1 MKTYSLFTTVVL
13 VGCLFCSTRGL
24 AQSGDLRV
32 VLLRHAEK
40 PWKGDGLTCQGMNR
54 SQELV
59 GLLYSKFGLPGAIY
73 IPNKGKKDTKRSRM
87 YQTILP
93 FASKY
98 RLPVNADF
106 HEDEISGMAAE
117 IRKQRGLVLVVW
129 EHSGLPEIA
138 QKLGVK
144 EELRWKDAD
153 YDSLWIL
160 RYVNGQAVMTRDK
173 EGLHPSTSCP

>member
-1 MKTYSLFTTVVL
+1 MSSVFRTAIL
-13 VGCLFCSTRGL
+13 VGCLFVSARSF

-40 PWKGDGLTCQGMNR
+40 PWKGGGLTCQGMNR

-59 GLLYSKFGLPGAIY
+59 GLLYSRFGLPGAIY
-73 IPNKGKKDTKRSRM
+73 VPNKGKGDTKRSRM

-106 HEDEISGMAAE
+106 HEDELGDMAAS
-117 IRKQRGLVLVVW
+117 IRQQRGTVLVVW

-138 QKLGVK
+138 RKLGVK
-144 EELRWKDAD
+144 EELHWKDSD
-153 YDSLWIL
+153 YDSLWIV
-160 RYVNGQAVMTRDK
+160 RWVNGKAVIAMDK
-173 EGLHPSTSCP
+173 EGLHPSSVCP